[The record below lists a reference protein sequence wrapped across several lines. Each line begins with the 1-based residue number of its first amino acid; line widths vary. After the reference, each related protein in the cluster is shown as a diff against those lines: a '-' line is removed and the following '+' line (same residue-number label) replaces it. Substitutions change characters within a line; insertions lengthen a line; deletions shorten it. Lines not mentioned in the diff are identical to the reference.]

1 MRRFNHFS
9 QKIPLLCML
18 SALLIV
24 TGCKPQNDTAEK
36 NKNQKRAQPVKRMT
50 DLTGL
55 EYASV
60 TELSA
65 LLKSQK
71 MSSRMLVS
79 YLLQRIDSMNKKN
92 HTLNAVIEVN
102 PDALALADQLDL
114 ERRNGKIRGPL
125 HGIPIMLKDNIDTGD
140 RMQTTAGSLALVGEP
155 ALQDAFLVKKLRDAG
170 AIIIAKNNL
179 SEWAAYRDSD
189 IPAGWSARNGQ
200 TKNPHLLTANPC
212 GSSSGSAVAVA
223 AGFAPISIGT
233 ETNGSI
239 TCPAKVNGVV
249 GMRPTLGL
257 VSRSGIIPIS
267 HAQDTAGPIAQHVKD
282 VALTLTVLAGRDSLD
297 PDTAEAQTHA
307 IDYTTFLKADGL
319 KGQRI
324 GYPKSYDLNG
334 TIPFEKSLAKMREQG
349 AILIPIEPLEIN
361 PKIFKAQKL
370 ILAMDFKREL
380 NLYLLTRKGLK
391 VKSLADIIA
400 FNKNNPGML
409 PNGKIAQQKTLEL
422 AENTRFD
429 PVLYQQHYD
438 QYKAASRQAI
448 DIRLSQNQLDALV
461 DDYQALGLPAI
472 AGYPGISVPNG
483 INQHLPTAVYFYGTR
498 WSDAKLL
505 SMAYSFE
512 QAIQAPMQPKFLA
525 KQPKARA
532 EAANLLTESSQ

>member
-1 MRRFNHFS
+1 
-9 QKIPLLCML
+9 
-18 SALLIV
+18 
-24 TGCKPQNDTAEK
+24 
-36 NKNQKRAQPVKRMT
+36 
-50 DLTGL
+50 
-55 EYASV
+55 
-60 TELSA
+60 
-65 LLKSQK
+65 
-71 MSSRMLVS
+71 MLVS
-79 YLLQRIDSMNKKN
+79 YLLQRIDSMNKKS

-114 ERRNGKIRGPL
+114 ERLNGKIRGPL

-257 VSRSGIIPIS
+257 VSRSGIIPIRN
-267 HAQDTAGPIAQHVKD
+267 AQDTAGPIAQHVKD
-282 VALTLTVLAGRDSLD
+282 VALTLTVLVGRDSLD

-307 IDYTTFLKADGL
+307 IDYTAFLKADGL

-525 KQPKARA
+525 EQPKARA